1 MTSWTRGAL
10 CCALLAAGSAQ
21 ALAED
26 ATFEMT
32 VMTPETALRV
42 AQVSLES
49 CRSKGFQVAV
59 VVVDRMGVPQ
69 AMIRDR
75 FAGAHTPD
83 TAFRKAWTAV
93 SFREDT
99 LTLSENTAPGTPQAG
114 ARDITNALMLGGGV
128 PDPERWTE
136 WLRAHPRAEWP
147 EGVTLSQVTIQP
159 FYDRAGLIQE
169 TLGTLENALTEL
181 GKKYADSGIHSRFLE
196 PSKP

>member
-49 CRSKGFQVAV
+49 CRSKGYQVAV

-99 LTLSENTAPGTPQAG
+99 LTLSDNTAPGTPQAG

-128 PDPERWTE
+128 PIEAGGTIVG
-136 WLRAHPRAEWP
+136 
-147 EGVTLSQVTIQP
+147 GVGISGAPSGQA
-159 FYDRAGLIQE
+159 DDECGRAGIE
-169 TLGTLENALTEL
+169 AVKTDLE
-181 GKKYADSGIHSRFLE
+181 F
-196 PSKP
+196 

>member
-1 MTSWTRGAL
+1 MRNWKRTAL
-10 CCALLAAGSAQ
+10 CCVLLAAGSGPAM
-21 ALAED
+21 AED
-26 ATFEMT
+26 ATFQIT

-49 CRSKGFQVAV
+49 CRSEGYQVAV

-99 LTLSENTAPGTPQAG
+99 LTLSENTASGTPQAG

-128 PDPERWTE
+128 PIEAGGTIIG
-136 WLRAHPRAEWP
+136 
-147 EGVTLSQVTIQP
+147 GVGISGAPTGQA
-159 FYDRAGLIQE
+159 DDECGRAGIE
-169 TLGTLENALTEL
+169 AVSGDLE
-181 GKKYADSGIHSRFLE
+181 F
-196 PSKP
+196 

>member
-1 MTSWTRGAL
+1 MRNWTRTAL
-10 CCALLAAGSAQ
+10 CCASLATGWGSAM
-21 ALAED
+21 AED
-26 ATFEMT
+26 ATFQIT

-49 CRSKGFQVAV
+49 CRSEGYQVAV

-99 LTLSENTAPGTPQAG
+99 LTLSNNTASGTPQAG
-114 ARDITNALMLGGGV
+114 ARDITKALMLGGGV
-128 PDPERWTE
+128 PIE
-136 WLRAHPRAEWP
+136 AGGAIIG
-147 EGVTLSQVTIQP
+147 GVGISGAPTGQA
-159 FYDRAGLIQE
+159 DDECGRAGIE
-169 TLGTLENALTEL
+169 AVKADLE
-181 GKKYADSGIHSRFLE
+181 F
-196 PSKP
+196 